1 MYDVLNFDSLL
12 KSGIIPS
19 DARMLNPR
27 SLKSKCIPLSKA
39 KSMQTLNS
47 VSVSNVVADKAVWA
61 CYSKRLGLYSCD
73 GDKIYRFD
81 NVTKEFITYI
91 LKDRLVPI
99 KNEKFKLMEELGMSN
114 PTNNVADAL
123 KSLKENTNFGGAG
136 MTAPL
141 AKSDVFEGDLEKEKK
156 KKENQAKRDG
166 ILKTLSS
173 EIGNVSIA
181 NTRAL
186 KAYNYEK
193 ATILGW
199 LTSRDKKVRSF
210 VKTEKVKDLQ
220 TKKFVLKEGTPANIV
235 QDYAN
240 SIDIDPKHF
249 ATKSRLLFK
258 QDAPGPIKVAV
269 LKFPLKGLVPIE
281 ELRNP
286 NADIK
291 INPTEHTDYVINYV
305 NKNDLPFFVNA
316 YIGKAIKE
324 DPRTH
329 TDPSKLMV
337 ITTVKT
343 VTNAE
348 TNLTEQVKKTSM
360 KIESKKPLVQE
371 KNYFPQVT
379 YKTMP
384 LSEAMSSEEGRKVAN
399 ISLFENLFTGNN
411 SRARSWDKLN
421 AEDKEKVFKGD
432 NEEIVSKFLDPKVS
446 LPLNL
451 KHYFTDAELAN
462 PEIALKKEVTKKDGS
477 GVRYVL
483 DKFDVVKGGDSE
495 INPLTS
501 GKFDTFIEA
510 CQGTLTQEKLAELL
524 GRKSSGGS
532 SRTSTTIELD
542 DEQALKLFFKQSE
555 EGLTNI
561 AGNEK
566 EFGAGRVE
574 EIQSEI
580 FSLLARTSN

>member
-19 DARMLNPR
+19 DARMLNPK
-27 SLKSKCIPLSKA
+27 SLKSKCIPLSRA

-81 NVTKEFITYI
+81 NVTGEFITYI
-91 LKDRLVPI
+91 LRDRLVPI
-99 KNEKFKLMEELGMSN
+99 KNENLKLMEELGMSN
-114 PTNNVADAL
+114 NVADAL
-123 KSLKENTNFGGAG
+123 EALKKNTNLGGAA

-141 AKSDVFEGDLEKEKK
+141 SKSDVFEGDLEKEKK
-156 KKENQAKRDG
+156 KKENQAKREG

-173 EIGNVSIA
+173 EIGNVNIA

-193 ATILGW
+193 ATIIGW

-210 VKTEKVKDLQ
+210 VKTEKIKDQQ
-220 TKKFVLKEGTPANIV
+220 TKKYVLKEGTPSNIA

-240 SIDIDPKHF
+240 SVDIDPKHF
-249 ATKSRLLFK
+249 ATKSKLLFK

-269 LKFPLKGLVPIE
+269 LRFPLKGLVPIE

-286 NADIK
+286 SADIK

-316 YIGKAIKE
+316 YIGKSIKE

-360 KIESKKPLVQE
+360 KIESKKPLIQE

-379 YKTMP
+379 YHTIP
-384 LSEAMSSEEGRKVAN
+384 LSEAMSTEEGRKTAN
-399 ISLFENLFTGNN
+399 ISLFENLFSSNN

-421 AEDKEKVFKGD
+421 TEDKEKVSKGE
-432 NEEIVSKFLDPKVS
+432 NGEIVSKFLDPKVS

-451 KHYFTDAELAN
+451 KDFYSDLELSN
-462 PEIALKKEVTKKDGS
+462 PEIAIKVAVEKKDGS

-483 DKFDVVKGGDSE
+483 DKYDVVKGGDSD

-501 GKFDTFIEA
+501 GRFTDFIEA

-524 GRKSSGGS
+524 GRKSTGGS

-555 EGLTNI
+555 EGLTQI
-561 AGNEK
+561 SGNEK

>member
-19 DARMLNPR
+19 DARMLNPK
-27 SLKSKCIPLSKA
+27 SLKSKCIPLSRA

-81 NVTKEFITYI
+81 NVTREFITYI
-91 LKDRLVPI
+91 LRDRLVPI
-99 KNEKFKLMEELGMSN
+99 KNENLKLMEELGMSN
-114 PTNNVADAL
+114 NVADAL
-123 KSLKENTNFGGAG
+123 EALKKNTNLGGAA

-156 KKENQAKRDG
+156 KKENQAKREG

-173 EIGNVSIA
+173 EIGNVNIA

-193 ATILGW
+193 ATIIGW

-210 VKTEKVKDLQ
+210 VKTEKIKDQQ
-220 TKKFVLKEGTPANIV
+220 TKKYVLKEGTPSNIA

-240 SIDIDPKHF
+240 SVDIDPKHF
-249 ATKSRLLFK
+249 ATKSKLLFK

-269 LKFPLKGLVPIE
+269 LRFPLKGLVPIE

-286 NADIK
+286 SADIK

-316 YIGKAIKE
+316 YIGKSIKE

-360 KIESKKPLVQE
+360 KIESKKPLIQE

-379 YKTMP
+379 YHTIP
-384 LSEAMSSEEGRKVAN
+384 LSEAMSTEEGRKTAN
-399 ISLFENLFTGNN
+399 ISLFENLFSSNN

-421 AEDKEKVFKGD
+421 TEDKEKVSKGE
-432 NEEIVSKFLDPKVS
+432 NGEIVSKFLDPKVS

-451 KHYFTDAELAN
+451 KDFYSDLELSN
-462 PEIALKKEVTKKDGS
+462 PEIAIKVAVEKKDGS

-483 DKFDVVKGGDSE
+483 DKYDVVKGGDSD

-501 GKFDTFIEA
+501 GRFTDFIEA

-524 GRKSSGGS
+524 GRKSTGGS

-555 EGLTNI
+555 EGLTQI
-561 AGNEK
+561 SGNEK

>member
-19 DARMLNPR
+19 DARMLNPK
-27 SLKSKCIPLSKA
+27 SLKSKCIPLSRA

-81 NVTKEFITYI
+81 NVTGEFITYI
-91 LKDRLVPI
+91 LRDRLVPI
-99 KNEKFKLMEELGMSN
+99 KNENLKLMEELGMSN
-114 PTNNVADAL
+114 NVADAL
-123 KSLKENTNFGGAG
+123 EALKKNTNLGGAA

-156 KKENQAKRDG
+156 KKENQAKREG

-173 EIGNVSIA
+173 EIGNVNIA

-186 KAYNYEK
+186 KVYNYEK
-193 ATILGW
+193 ATIIGW

-210 VKTEKVKDLQ
+210 VKTEKIKDQQ
-220 TKKFVLKEGTPANIV
+220 TKKYVLKEGTPSNIA

-240 SIDIDPKHF
+240 SVDIDPKHF
-249 ATKSRLLFK
+249 ATKSKLLFK

-269 LKFPLKGLVPIE
+269 LRFPLKGLVPIE

-286 NADIK
+286 SADIK

-316 YIGKAIKE
+316 YIGKSIKE

-360 KIESKKPLVQE
+360 KIESKKPLIQE

-379 YKTMP
+379 YHTIP
-384 LSEAMSSEEGRKVAN
+384 LSEAMSTEEGRKTAN
-399 ISLFENLFTGNN
+399 ISLFENLFSSNN

-421 AEDKEKVFKGD
+421 TEDKEKVSKGE
-432 NEEIVSKFLDPKVS
+432 NGEIVSKFLDPKVS

-451 KHYFTDAELAN
+451 KDFYSDLELSN
-462 PEIALKKEVTKKDGS
+462 PEIAIKVAVEKKDGS

-483 DKFDVVKGGDSE
+483 DKYDVVKGGDSD

-501 GKFDTFIEA
+501 GRFTDFIEA

-524 GRKSSGGS
+524 GRKSTGGS

-555 EGLTNI
+555 EGLTQI
-561 AGNEK
+561 SGNEK

>member
-19 DARMLNPR
+19 DARMLNPK
-27 SLKSKCIPLSKA
+27 SLKSKCIPLSRA

-81 NVTKEFITYI
+81 NVTGEFITYI
-91 LKDRLVPI
+91 LRDRLVPI
-99 KNEKFKLMEELGMSN
+99 KNENLKLMEELGMSN
-114 PTNNVADAL
+114 NVADAL
-123 KSLKENTNFGGAG
+123 EELKKNTNLGGAA

-156 KKENQAKRDG
+156 KKENQAKREG

-173 EIGNVSIA
+173 EIGNVNIA

-193 ATILGW
+193 ATIIGW
-199 LTSRDKKVRSF
+199 LRSRDKKVRSF
-210 VKTEKVKDLQ
+210 VKTEKIKDQQ
-220 TKKFVLKEGTPANIV
+220 TKKYVLKEGTPSNIA

-240 SIDIDPKHF
+240 SVDIDPKHF
-249 ATKSRLLFK
+249 ATKSKLLFK

-269 LKFPLKGLVPIE
+269 LRFPLKGLVPIE

-286 NADIK
+286 SADIK

-316 YIGKAIKE
+316 YIGKSIKE

-360 KIESKKPLVQE
+360 KIESKKPLIQE

-379 YKTMP
+379 YHTIP
-384 LSEAMSSEEGRKVAN
+384 LSEAMSTEEGRKTAN
-399 ISLFENLFTGNN
+399 ISLFENLFSSNN

-421 AEDKEKVFKGD
+421 TEDKEKVSKGE
-432 NEEIVSKFLDPKVS
+432 NGEIVSKFLDPKVS

-451 KHYFTDAELAN
+451 KDFYSDLELSN
-462 PEIALKKEVTKKDGS
+462 PEIAIKVAVEKKDGS

-483 DKFDVVKGGDSE
+483 DKYDVVKGGDSD

-501 GKFDTFIEA
+501 GRFTDFIEA

-524 GRKSSGGS
+524 GRKSTGGS

-555 EGLTNI
+555 EGLTQI
-561 AGNEK
+561 SGNEK

>member
-19 DARMLNPR
+19 DARMLNPK
-27 SLKSKCIPLSKA
+27 SLKSKCIPLSRA

-81 NVTKEFITYI
+81 NVTGEFITYI
-91 LKDRLVPI
+91 LRDRLVPI
-99 KNEKFKLMEELGMSN
+99 KNENLKLMEELGMSN
-114 PTNNVADAL
+114 NVADAL
-123 KSLKENTNFGGAG
+123 EALKKNTNLGGAA

-156 KKENQAKRDG
+156 KKENQAKREG

-173 EIGNVSIA
+173 EIGNVNIA

-193 ATILGW
+193 ATIIGW

-210 VKTEKVKDLQ
+210 VKTEKIKDQQ
-220 TKKFVLKEGTPANIV
+220 TKKYVLKEGTPSNIA

-240 SIDIDPKHF
+240 SVDIDPKHF
-249 ATKSRLLFK
+249 ATKSKLLFK

-269 LKFPLKGLVPIE
+269 LRFPLKGLVPIE

-286 NADIK
+286 SADIK

-316 YIGKAIKE
+316 YIGKSIKE

-360 KIESKKPLVQE
+360 KIESKKPLIQE

-379 YKTMP
+379 YHTIP
-384 LSEAMSSEEGRKVAN
+384 LSEAMSTEEGRKTAN
-399 ISLFENLFTGNN
+399 ISLFENLFSSNN

-421 AEDKEKVFKGD
+421 TEDKEKVSKGE
-432 NEEIVSKFLDPKVS
+432 NGEIVSKFLDPKVS

-451 KHYFTDAELAN
+451 KDFYSDLELSN
-462 PEIALKKEVTKKDGS
+462 PEIAIKVVVEKKDGS

-483 DKFDVVKGGDSE
+483 DKYDVVKGGDSD

-501 GKFDTFIEA
+501 GRFTDFIEA

-524 GRKSSGGS
+524 GRKSTGGS

-555 EGLTNI
+555 EGLTQI
-561 AGNEK
+561 SGNEK

>member
-19 DARMLNPR
+19 DARMLNPK
-27 SLKSKCIPLSKA
+27 SLKSKCIPLSRA

-81 NVTKEFITYI
+81 NVTGEFITYI
-91 LKDRLVPI
+91 LRDRLVPI
-99 KNEKFKLMEELGMSN
+99 KNENLKLMEELGMSN
-114 PTNNVADAL
+114 NVADAL
-123 KSLKENTNFGGAG
+123 EALKKNTNLGGAA

-156 KKENQAKRDG
+156 KKENQAKREG

-173 EIGNVSIA
+173 EIGNVNIA

-193 ATILGW
+193 ATIIGW

-210 VKTEKVKDLQ
+210 VKTEKIKDQQ
-220 TKKFVLKEGTPANIV
+220 TKKYVLKEGTPSNIA

-240 SIDIDPKHF
+240 SVDIDPKHF
-249 ATKSRLLFK
+249 ATKSKLLFK

-269 LKFPLKGLVPIE
+269 LRFPLKGLVPIE

-286 NADIK
+286 SADIK

-316 YIGKAIKE
+316 YIGKSIKE

-360 KIESKKPLVQE
+360 KIESKKPLIQE

-379 YKTMP
+379 YHTIP
-384 LSEAMSSEEGRKVAN
+384 LSEAMSTEEGRKTAN
-399 ISLFENLFTGNN
+399 ISLFENLFSSNN
-411 SRARSWDKLN
+411 SRSRSWDKLN
-421 AEDKEKVFKGD
+421 TEDKEKVSKGE
-432 NEEIVSKFLDPKVS
+432 NGEIVSKFLDPKVS

-451 KHYFTDAELAN
+451 KDFYSDLELSN
-462 PEIALKKEVTKKDGS
+462 PEIAIKVAVEKKDGS

-483 DKFDVVKGGDSE
+483 DKYDVVKGGDSD

-501 GKFDTFIEA
+501 GRFTDFIEA

-524 GRKSSGGS
+524 GRKSTGGS

-555 EGLTNI
+555 EGLTQI
-561 AGNEK
+561 SGNEK

>member
-19 DARMLNPR
+19 DARMLNPK
-27 SLKSKCIPLSKA
+27 SLKSKCIPLSRA

-81 NVTKEFITYI
+81 NVTGEFITYI
-91 LKDRLVPI
+91 LRDRLVPI
-99 KNEKFKLMEELGMSN
+99 KNENLKLMEELGMSN
-114 PTNNVADAL
+114 NVADAL
-123 KSLKENTNFGGAG
+123 EALKKNTNLGGAA

-156 KKENQAKRDG
+156 KKENQAKREG

-173 EIGNVSIA
+173 EIGNVNIA

-193 ATILGW
+193 ATIIGW

-210 VKTEKVKDLQ
+210 VKTEKIKDQQ
-220 TKKFVLKEGTPANIV
+220 TKKYVLKEGTPSNIA

-240 SIDIDPKHF
+240 SVDIDPKHF
-249 ATKSRLLFK
+249 ATKSKLLFK

-269 LKFPLKGLVPIE
+269 LRFPLKGLVPIE

-286 NADIK
+286 SADIK

-316 YIGKAIKE
+316 YIGKSIKE

-343 VTNAE
+343 VTNSE

-360 KIESKKPLVQE
+360 KIESKKPLIQE

-379 YKTMP
+379 YHTIP
-384 LSEAMSSEEGRKVAN
+384 LSEAMSTEEGRKTAN
-399 ISLFENLFTGNN
+399 ISLFENLFSSNN

-421 AEDKEKVFKGD
+421 TEDKEKVSKGE
-432 NEEIVSKFLDPKVS
+432 NGEIVSKFLDPKVS

-451 KHYFTDAELAN
+451 KDFYSDLELSN
-462 PEIALKKEVTKKDGS
+462 PEIAIKVAVEKKDGS

-483 DKFDVVKGGDSE
+483 DKYDVVKGGDSD

-501 GKFDTFIEA
+501 GRFADFIEA

-524 GRKSSGGS
+524 GRKSTGGS

-555 EGLTNI
+555 EGLTQI
-561 AGNEK
+561 SGNEK

>member
-19 DARMLNPR
+19 DARMLNPK
-27 SLKSKCIPLSKA
+27 SLKSKCIPLSRA

-81 NVTKEFITYI
+81 NVTGEFITYI
-91 LKDRLVPI
+91 LRDRLVPI
-99 KNEKFKLMEELGMSN
+99 KNENLKLMEELGMSN
-114 PTNNVADAL
+114 NVADAL
-123 KSLKENTNFGGAG
+123 EELKKNTNLGGAA

-156 KKENQAKRDG
+156 KKENQAKREG

-173 EIGNVSIA
+173 EIGNVNIA

-193 ATILGW
+193 ATIIGW

-210 VKTEKVKDLQ
+210 VKTEKIKDQQ
-220 TKKFVLKEGTPANIV
+220 TKKYVLKEGTPSNIA

-240 SIDIDPKHF
+240 SVDIDPKHF
-249 ATKSRLLFK
+249 ATKSKLLFK

-269 LKFPLKGLVPIE
+269 LRFPLKGLVPIE

-286 NADIK
+286 SADIK

-316 YIGKAIKE
+316 YIGKSIKE

-360 KIESKKPLVQE
+360 KIESKKPLIQE

-379 YKTMP
+379 YHTIP
-384 LSEAMSSEEGRKVAN
+384 LSEAMSTEEGRKTAN
-399 ISLFENLFTGNN
+399 ISLFENLFSSNN

-421 AEDKEKVFKGD
+421 TEDKEKVSKGE
-432 NEEIVSKFLDPKVS
+432 NGEIVSKFLDPKVS

-451 KHYFTDAELAN
+451 KDFYSDLELSN
-462 PEIALKKEVTKKDGS
+462 PEIAIKVAVEKKDGS

-483 DKFDVVKGGDSE
+483 DKYDVVKGGDSD

-501 GKFDTFIEA
+501 GRFTDFIEA

-524 GRKSSGGS
+524 GRKSTGGS

-555 EGLTNI
+555 EGLTQI
-561 AGNEK
+561 SGNEK